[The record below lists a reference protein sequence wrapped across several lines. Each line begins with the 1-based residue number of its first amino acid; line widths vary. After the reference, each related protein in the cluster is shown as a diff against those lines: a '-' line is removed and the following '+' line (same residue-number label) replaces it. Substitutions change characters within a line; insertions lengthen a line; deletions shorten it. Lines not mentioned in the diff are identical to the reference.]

1 MTLKLIDKDL
11 RNKYA
16 EALYKNEQSFDKDI
30 EAQNKRLNLD
40 LIRSSQMIDAGS
52 QIFLN
57 KVKQKRTK
65 WSQDDLKFRDHY
77 KLVCR
82 NVQNKKIQNLK
93 SLVASKNQNRNNN
106 GRFFNS
112 NSFDGDIIS
121 SFRNDETSEN
131 YLAIEDIPKSSIP
144 KLPAIYNPY
153 NNQVSRSDQEL
164 LYQRYSSTD
173 LEFLDKFPAKIE
185 ITLTEIGKQYITAEM
200 NRYRTLKK
208 QKHNFEK
215 IQDRALTDERF
226 KDLVSYLDLKSKGP
240 SK

>member
-16 EALYKNEQSFDKDI
+16 EALYKNELSFEKDM
-30 EAQNKRLNLD
+30 EAHTRRLNLD

-65 WSQDDLKFRDHY
+65 WSQDDLRFRDHY

-82 NVQNKKIQNLK
+82 NVHSKKIQNLK
-93 SLVASKNQNRNNN
+93 SLVTSKNQGRNKPQLAFMNPDSFIN
-106 GRFFNS
+106 GINS
-112 NSFDGDIIS
+112 I
-121 SFRNDETSEN
+121 RDEESSEN
-131 YLAIEDIPKSSIP
+131 FLVIDDYPRSTIP
-144 KLPAIYNPY
+144 KLPPIFNPY
-153 NNQVSRSDQEL
+153 QLNRSNDEL
-164 LYQRYSSTD
+164 YSRYSSTD
-173 LEFLDKFPAKIE
+173 LEFLENFPAKIE
-185 ITLTEIGKQYITAEM
+185 ITLTEIGKQYIAAER

-215 IQDRALTDERF
+215 TQDRALSDERF
-226 KDLVSYLDLKSKGP
+226 KSLVSYLNSDVY
-240 SK
+240 